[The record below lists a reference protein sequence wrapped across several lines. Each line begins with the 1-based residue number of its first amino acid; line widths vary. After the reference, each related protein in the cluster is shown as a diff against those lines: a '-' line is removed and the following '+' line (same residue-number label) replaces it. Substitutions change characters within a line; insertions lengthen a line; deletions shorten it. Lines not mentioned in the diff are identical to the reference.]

1 MFFVIVSHFCSV
13 ELLVLQFYL
22 WFGSL
27 FNDAKFSTDLI
38 MFQLISH
45 AL

>member
-13 ELLVLQFYL
+13 ELLVLQFYR
-22 WFGSL
+22 WFGPL
-27 FNDAKFSTDLI
+27 LNEAKFSTDLT
-38 MFQLISH
+38 MFQLRLH